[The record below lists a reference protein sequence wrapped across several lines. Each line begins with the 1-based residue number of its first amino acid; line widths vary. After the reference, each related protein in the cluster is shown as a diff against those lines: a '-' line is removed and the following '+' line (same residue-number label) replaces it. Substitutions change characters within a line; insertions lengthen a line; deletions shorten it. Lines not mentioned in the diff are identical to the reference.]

1 MSPFINLDGAG
12 WVVPRA
18 DDMSGQSGFQTNGT
32 NNMLLNQFK
41 IAAARS
47 IRMSTIILCTFNTI
61 AAFATAM
68 GILYES
74 YSRAKRNNRQFKF
87 RYDWNCAYTWPS

>member
-1 MSPFINLDGAG
+1 MSPFVTLDGAG

-18 DDMSGQSGFQTNGT
+18 DYMGMSGQNGGGGNGFFQTNGT
-32 NNMLLNQFK
+32 NNMLLNQVK

-47 IRMSTIILCTFNTI
+47 IRMSTIILATFNTI

-74 YSRAKRNNRQFKF
+74 YSRAKRNNRNLKF
-87 RYDWNCAYTWPS
+87 R

>member
-1 MSPFINLDGAG
+1 
-12 WVVPRA
+12 
-18 DDMSGQSGFQTNGT
+18 MSGQTGGGNAFFQTNGT

-41 IAAARS
+41 LAAARS

-87 RYDWNCAYTWPS
+87 RYA

>member
-1 MSPFINLDGAG
+1 MDMGA
-12 WVVPRA
+12 
-18 DDMSGQSGFQTNGT
+18 QTNGT
-32 NNMLLNQFK
+32 NNMLLNQLK

-68 GILYES
+68 GILFEIYG
-74 YSRAKRNNRQFKF
+74 RAQRNNRQHKL
-87 RYDWNCAYTWPS
+87 R

>member
-1 MSPFINLDGAG
+1 MSPFITMDGAS

-18 DDMSGQSGFQTNGT
+18 DTTDMSGGGGGNGFNTNGT

-41 IAAARS
+41 LAAARS
-47 IRMSTIILCTFNTI
+47 IRTSTIILCTFNTI

-68 GILYES
+68 GILYDS

-87 RYDWNCAYTWPS
+87 R